1 MSLREDVARL
11 LDRHSLSEVVREMSL
26 VLGDKAERAF
36 ENGDVIYGEQLKS
49 ASDHFWQM
57 ENYGV

>member
-11 LDRHSLSEVVREMSL
+11 LDGYSLSEVVREMSV
-26 VLGDKAERAF
+26 VLDAKSGQAF
-36 ENGDVIYGEQLKS
+36 ENGDTVYAEQLKS
-49 ASDHFWQM
+49 AADHFWQM

>member
-11 LDRHSLSEVVREMSL
+11 LDRSSLSEVVREMSL
-26 VLGDKAERAF
+26 VLGEKAERAF
-36 ENGDVIYGEQLKS
+36 ENGDMIYGEQLKS
-49 ASDHFWQM
+49 AADHFWQM